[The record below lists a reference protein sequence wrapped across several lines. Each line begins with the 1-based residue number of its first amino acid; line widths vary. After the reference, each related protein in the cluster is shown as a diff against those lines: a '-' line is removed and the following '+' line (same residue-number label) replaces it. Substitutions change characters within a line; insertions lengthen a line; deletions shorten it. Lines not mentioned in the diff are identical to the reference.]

1 MFNFL
6 KRNLSPEEKKLAELR
21 ALQVTLAVL
30 LGLLLAGGLAI
41 WQITKDEGRV
51 GELRQQAVE
60 ANFDQRIPPGS
71 TIGGP
76 FQLVNQDG
84 AAVTDAS
91 YKGKYLLIYFGY
103 TYCPDVC
110 PTGLQSMA
118 HALDQLGAEVSKVQP
133 LYITI
138 DPARDTPSKI
148 KEYIGSFHPQIVGL
162 TGTPEQI
169 AAVAK
174 AYQVYYAKSAQVDE
188 QDYLMDHSSRIY
200 LMDPNGKLV
209 ATFPQEVDPAIIVK
223 TLQENLAKTPT

>member
-6 KRNLSPEEKKLAELR
+6 KRHLSPEDKKLAELR
-21 ALQVTLAVL
+21 ALQITLAVL

-41 WQITKDEGRV
+41 WQIAKDEGRV

-60 ANFDQRIPPGS
+60 ANLDQNVPPRS
-71 TIGGP
+71 NIGGP
-76 FQLVNQDG
+76 FQLTNQDG
-84 AAVTDAS
+84 AAVTDAN

-118 HALDQLGAEVSKVQP
+118 HALDQLGADVSKVQP

-138 DPARDTPSKI
+138 DPARDTPAKI
-148 KEYIGSFHPQIVGL
+148 KEYISSFHPQIVGL
-162 TGTPEQI
+162 TGTQQQI
-169 AAVAK
+169 STLAK
-174 AYQVYYAKSAQVDE
+174 AYQVYFAKSEQVDDK
-188 QDYLMDHSSRIY
+188 DYLMDHSSLIY

-209 ATFPQEVDPAIIVK
+209 KTFPQEVDPAVIVK
-223 TLQENLAKTPT
+223 TLRENWAKTPS